1 MHFFKRLFS
10 PSLVLL
16 GLILLGIGLATYWVL
31 RVGYGEPAPAIITPI
46 SVANDASAATTTS
59 AQNLVTTNTAPNW
72 MMGIAPTSSAV
83 TYTLMGVV
91 ASGAGKSENLALIQ
105 SSVQTRATV
114 WRVGQSMGGVRL
126 KTVGL
131 NTAVLETPA
140 GLQTLRVQ
148 TKDDKQGTEPASLVS
163 PSTKRLTQKPIS
175 LSPAIP
181 LTAPKTLA
189 MPMPTPMPMAAPINP
204 DASSTVNQNI
214 AAINTLLNPAGG
226 EGMLDS
232 QVASDPSKPTPS
244 VNTGVAGALRR
255 KLP

>member
-46 SVANDASAATTTS
+46 PVANDASAATTTS

-72 MMGIAPTSSAV
+72 MMGIAPASSAV

-175 LSPAIP
+175 LSPAMP

-189 MPMPTPMPMAAPINP
+189 MPMPMPMAAPINP
-204 DASSTVNQNI
+204 DASSAVNQNI

-232 QVASDPSKPTPS
+232 QVASDPSKPTLG